1 MDGRFRDSFCRDAD
15 AEKDLSRLEE
25 ISELLENNEIGLED
39 SISLYEEGIK
49 LSKSCLTTLK
59 KAELKVTKL
68 KNELTDLTSNINKDL
83 IEE

>member
-1 MDGRFRDSFCRDAD
+1 MGKKKQQHNF
-15 AEKDLSRLEE
+15 EKDLSRLEK
-25 ISELLENNEIGLED
+25 ISELLESNEIGLED

-68 KNELTDLTSNINKDL
+68 KNELADLTSNSNKDL

>member
-1 MDGRFRDSFCRDAD
+1 MGKKKQKYNF
-15 AEKDLSRLEE
+15 EKDLSRLEE

-39 SISLYEEGIK
+39 SISLYEEGVK

-68 KNELTDLTSNINKDL
+68 KNELTDLTSNLDKNI

>member
-1 MDGRFRDSFCRDAD
+1 MGKKKQQHNF
-15 AEKDLSRLEE
+15 EKDLSRLEK
-25 ISELLENNEIGLED
+25 ISELLESNEIGLED

-59 KAELKVTKL
+59 KAELKVSKL
-68 KNELTDLTSNINKDL
+68 KNELIDLTSNSNKDL

>member
-1 MDGRFRDSFCRDAD
+1 MGKKKQKHNF
-15 AEKDLSRLEE
+15 EKDLSRLEE
-25 ISELLENNEIGLED
+25 ISELLESNEIGLED

-49 LSKSCLTTLK
+49 LSKNCLTTLK

-68 KNELTDLTSNINKDL
+68 SNELTDLTSNINKDI

>member
-1 MDGRFRDSFCRDAD
+1 MGKKKQQHNF
-15 AEKDLSRLEE
+15 EKDLSRLEE

-68 KNELTDLTSNINKDL
+68 KNELTDLTSNSNKDL

>member
-1 MDGRFRDSFCRDAD
+1 MGKKKQKHNF
-15 AEKDLSRLEE
+15 EKDLSRLEE

-39 SISLYEEGIK
+39 SISLYEEGVK

-68 KNELTDLTSNINKDL
+68 KNELTDLTSNSNKDL

>member
-1 MDGRFRDSFCRDAD
+1 MGKKKQQHNF
-15 AEKDLSRLEE
+15 EKDLSRLEE
-25 ISELLENNEIGLED
+25 ISELLESNEIGLED

-59 KAELKVTKL
+59 KAEIKVTKL

>member
-1 MDGRFRDSFCRDAD
+1 MAKKKPQHNF
-15 AEKDLSRLEE
+15 EKDLSRLEE
-25 ISELLENNEIGLED
+25 ISELLENNDIGLED

-49 LSKSCLTTLK
+49 LSKNCLTTLK

-68 KNELTDLTSNINKDL
+68 KNELTDLTYNLNEDN

>member
-1 MDGRFRDSFCRDAD
+1 MGKKKQQHNF
-15 AEKDLSRLEE
+15 EKDLSRLEK

-68 KNELTDLTSNINKDL
+68 KNELTDLTSNINKNL

>member
-1 MDGRFRDSFCRDAD
+1 MAKKKQKHNF
-15 AEKDLSRLEE
+15 EKDLSRLEE
-25 ISELLENNEIGLED
+25 ISELLENNDIGLED
-39 SISLYEEGIK
+39 SISLYEEGIN

-68 KNELTDLTSNINKDL
+68 KNELTDLTCNINKDI

>member
-1 MDGRFRDSFCRDAD
+1 MGKKKQQHNF
-15 AEKDLSRLEE
+15 EKDLSRLEK

-49 LSKSCLTTLK
+49 LSKICLTTLK

-68 KNELTDLTSNINKDL
+68 KNELTDLTSNSNKDL

>member
-1 MDGRFRDSFCRDAD
+1 MGKKKQQHNF
-15 AEKDLSRLEE
+15 EKDLSRLEE
-25 ISELLENNEIGLED
+25 ISELLESNEIGLED

-59 KAELKVTKL
+59 KAELKITKL
-68 KNELTDLTSNINKDL
+68 KNELTDLTSNSNKDL

>member
-1 MDGRFRDSFCRDAD
+1 MGKKKQKHNF
-15 AEKDLSRLEE
+15 EKDLSRLEE
-25 ISELLENNEIGLED
+25 ISELLESNEIGLED

-49 LSKSCLTTLK
+49 LSKNCLTTLK

-68 KNELTDLTSNINKDL
+68 SNELTDLTSNFNKDI

>member
-1 MDGRFRDSFCRDAD
+1 MAKKKEKHNF
-15 AEKDLSRLEE
+15 EKDLSRLED

-39 SISLYEEGIK
+39 SVSLYEEGIK

-59 KAELKVTKL
+59 KAELKVSKL
-68 KNELTDLTSNINKDL
+68 KNELTDLTSNINENL

>member
-1 MDGRFRDSFCRDAD
+1 MAKNKQKHNF
-15 AEKDLSRLEE
+15 EKDLSRLEK
-25 ISELLENNEIGLED
+25 ISELLENSEIGLED

-49 LSKSCLTTLK
+49 LSKSCLTNLK

-68 KNELTDLTSNINKDL
+68 KNELTTLTSNINKDI

>member
-1 MDGRFRDSFCRDAD
+1 MAKIKQKHNF
-15 AEKDLSRLEE
+15 EKDLSRLEE
-25 ISELLENNEIGLED
+25 ISELLENNDIGLED
-39 SISLYEEGIK
+39 SISLYEEGIN

-68 KNELTDLTSNINKDL
+68 KNELTDLTSNINKDI

>member
-1 MDGRFRDSFCRDAD
+1 MGKKKQKHNF
-15 AEKDLSRLEE
+15 EKDLSRLEE
-25 ISELLENNEIGLED
+25 ISELLENNIGLED

-68 KNELTDLTSNINKDL
+68 SNELTDLTSNSNKDL

>member
-1 MDGRFRDSFCRDAD
+1 MGKKKQKHNF
-15 AEKDLSRLEE
+15 EKDLSRLEE
-25 ISELLENNEIGLED
+25 ISELLESNEIGLED

-68 KNELTDLTSNINKDL
+68 SNELTDLTYNFNKDI

>member
-1 MDGRFRDSFCRDAD
+1 MAKKKQKHNF
-15 AEKDLSRLEE
+15 EKDLSRLEN

-68 KNELTDLTSNINKDL
+68 KNELTDLTSNLNKDI

>member
-1 MDGRFRDSFCRDAD
+1 MGKKKQKHNF
-15 AEKDLSRLEE
+15 EKDLSRLEE

-68 KNELTDLTSNINKDL
+68 KNELTDLTSNSNKDL

>member
-1 MDGRFRDSFCRDAD
+1 MGKKKQKHNF
-15 AEKDLSRLEE
+15 EEDLSRLEE
-25 ISELLENNEIGLED
+25 ISELLESNEIGLED

-68 KNELTDLTSNINKDL
+68 SNELTDLTSNFNKDS
-83 IEE
+83 

>member
-1 MDGRFRDSFCRDAD
+1 MGKKKQKHNF
-15 AEKDLSRLEE
+15 EKDLSRLEE
-25 ISELLENNEIGLED
+25 ISELLENDIGLED

-68 KNELTDLTSNINKDL
+68 KNELTDLTSNNNKDL

>member
-1 MDGRFRDSFCRDAD
+1 MGKKKQKHNF
-15 AEKDLSRLEE
+15 EKDLSRLEK

-68 KNELTDLTSNINKDL
+68 SNELSELTSNNNNEIIK
-83 IEE
+83 E

>member
-1 MDGRFRDSFCRDAD
+1 MGKKKQQHNF
-15 AEKDLSRLEE
+15 EKDLSRLEK

-59 KAELKVTKL
+59 KAELKVSKL
-68 KNELTDLTSNINKDL
+68 KNELTYLTSNINENL

>member
-1 MDGRFRDSFCRDAD
+1 MGKKKQQHNF
-15 AEKDLSRLEE
+15 EKDLSRLEK
-25 ISELLENNEIGLED
+25 ISELLESNEIGLED

-68 KNELTDLTSNINKDL
+68 KNELIDLTSNSNKDL

>member
-1 MDGRFRDSFCRDAD
+1 MAKKKQKHNF
-15 AEKDLSRLEE
+15 EKDLSRLEE
-25 ISELLENNEIGLED
+25 ISELLENNDIGLED
-39 SISLYEEGIK
+39 SISLYEEGIN

-68 KNELTDLTSNINKDL
+68 KSELTDLTSNINKDI

>member
-1 MDGRFRDSFCRDAD
+1 MAKNKQKHNF
-15 AEKDLSRLEE
+15 EKDLSRLEK

-68 KNELTDLTSNINKDL
+68 KNELTTLTSNINKDI

>member
-1 MDGRFRDSFCRDAD
+1 MGKKKQQHNF
-15 AEKDLSRLEE
+15 EKDLSRLEE
-25 ISELLENNEIGLED
+25 ISELLESNQIGLED

-68 KNELTDLTSNINKDL
+68 KNELTDLTSNSNKDL